1 MGIFRKHTSIAQ
13 LTDEFAERIRSRSN
27 GTMKSWRTD
36 INRLRAAVDLLR
48 VKRVE
53 SISPEAV
60 AAALSNKEDEG
71 RSPKTINSYREIL
84 HRFCEFALR
93 EKGISFRETDRE
105 NPVAR
110 VPKRRELAP
119 EITYLDL
126 TQIDE
131 LLDGLSST
139 PRMRAMAAV
148 LIYAGLR
155 RGELLHLTKKDVDLG
170 RRLIHVR
177 AQTIDGVRW
186 QPKTGRNRSVPVSD
200 RLLAELTRWAG
211 PGSPSW
217 YFPSPE
223 GKFWDADNFSK
234 AIRRA
239 QEPLDTSW
247 KCLDFRHTFGTQLA
261 RRGVS
266 LYKISTLMGNSPAI
280 CRRHYAF
287 LLSED
292 LKEEVEFGHDEPVA
306 EAKTRASREDRSGA
320 RRREGSSAQARATV

>member
-1 MGIFRKHTSIAQ
+1 MVDIAG
-13 LTDEFAERIRSRSN
+13 AEDHDLYHGLNLGSRI
-27 GTMKSWRTD
+27 
-36 INRLRAAVDLLR
+36 
-48 VKRVE
+48 VKRCCPLL
-53 SISPEAV
+53 ICLV
-60 AAALSNKEDEG
+60 ASLLFTLIGCQGLAG
-71 RSPKTINSYREIL
+71 GPREP
-84 HRFCEFALR
+84 
-93 EKGISFRETDRE
+93 D
-105 NPVAR
+105 PVA
-110 VPKRRELAP
+110 VTTGEPTIAEPTEPNKPAP
-119 EITYLDL
+119 EITFLDM

-131 LLDGLSST
+131 LLAGLSPT
-139 PRMRAMAAV
+139 PQMRAMAAA

-155 RGELLHLTKKDVDLG
+155 RGELLHLTRKDVDLG
-170 RRLIHVR
+170 HRLIHVR
-177 AQTIDGVRW
+177 AQTIDGARW

-211 PGSPSW
+211 PGSPTW

-266 LYKISTLMGNSPAI
+266 LYKISTLMGNSPGI

-292 LKEEVEFGHDEPVA
+292 LKEEVEFGHVEPIIVG
-306 EAKTRASREDRSGA
+306 EAGARREDSSGS
-320 RRREGSSAQARATV
+320 RRREGNSAQTPATV